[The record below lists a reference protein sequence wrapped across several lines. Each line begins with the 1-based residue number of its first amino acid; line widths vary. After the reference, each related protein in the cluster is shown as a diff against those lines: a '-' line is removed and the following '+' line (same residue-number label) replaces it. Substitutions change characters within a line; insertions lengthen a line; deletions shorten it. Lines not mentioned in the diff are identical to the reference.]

1 MKNGKKFFLNSFA
14 FLMSFLAISSV
25 NSACAIIFGQE
36 KEPDS
41 LAKYKKYL
49 PKAKKRHSHCSRNR
63 CTAVRTAVCRSIG
76 TAAARRL
83 CRSV

>member
-36 KEPDS
+36 EPES
-41 LAKYKKYL
+41 LKRYKKI
-49 PKAKKRHSHCSRNR
+49 K
-63 CTAVRTAVCRSIG
+63 
-76 TAAARRL
+76 
-83 CRSV
+83 

>member
-1 MKNGKKFFLNSFA
+1 MKNGKKFFVNSFA

-41 LAKYKKYL
+41 LARYKK
-49 PKAKKRHSHCSRNR
+49 C
-63 CTAVRTAVCRSIG
+63 
-76 TAAARRL
+76 
-83 CRSV
+83 

>member
-1 MKNGKKFFLNSFA
+1 MNNFKKKFVSRFLNMKNGKKFFLNSFA

-41 LAKYKKYL
+41 LARYKK
-49 PKAKKRHSHCSRNR
+49 C
-63 CTAVRTAVCRSIG
+63 
-76 TAAARRL
+76 
-83 CRSV
+83 